1 MEYLIGGDLYSLLR
15 NVGCLEE
22 NISRIYIAEVVW
34 SYPYISIYEAVFFFH
49 FGYDNYENLC
59 PGFSFGLFAFTW
71 HCTSRPETW
80 QSTDCSWW
88 TYKGANLATWIW
100 KVYKSIRFLTSSV
113 CRVYVDSFKLLYTTL
128 KLWNVFYFGSLLSI
142 AVWWFSEILLKPLY
156 GYSCPECHHVHESF
170 YII

>member
-1 MEYLIGGDLYSLLR
+1 MEYLIGGDIYSLLR

-22 NISRIYIAEVVW
+22 NISQIYIAEVVW
-34 SYPYISIYEAVFFFH
+34 SYPYISIYEAVFFFP
-49 FGYDNYENLC
+49 FWIWQLWKFM
-59 PGFSFGLFAFTW
+59 PRLFAFTW

-128 KLWNVFYFGSLLSI
+128 KLWNVFYFVSLLSI

-156 GYSCPECHHVHESF
+156 G
-170 YII
+170 